1 MANPDPYEPEFSF
14 SGFQATDPASPLP
27 GNQVDNELA
36 NIAESLGET
45 ITGLNQIRRADG
57 ALQNDIVTLDSLAPE
72 VSSKL
77 GATGPTGPSGP
88 AGPQGAASTVP
99 GPAGATGPTGLG
111 ATGATGPTGPAG
123 IIGAT
128 GPSGASINIK
138 GTVATVGALPGGA
151 TAGDAY
157 KVTADNHLYVWSGA
171 AYTDLGVFT
180 GPTGVTGA
188 TGPVGATGV
197 AGPVGAT
204 GPTGVTGPAGATGV
218 GLTGA
223 TGPTGITGLTGP
235 TGPAGAVGAT
245 GPTGV
250 TGAVGATGVTGA
262 TGPTGPSTIPQ
273 NSQSAAYTLVA
284 GDAGG
289 HIFHPSA
296 DTTARIWTIP
306 ANASVAYAIGT
317 AITFVNQN
325 GAGAITIAITT
336 DTMRLA
342 GAGTTGSRTLA
353 ANGIAT
359 AIKVTATEWLISGTN
374 LT

>member
-1 MANPDPYEPEFSF
+1 MSNPSPYVPGFSF
-14 SGFQATDPASPLP
+14 AGFQATDPASPLP
-27 GNQVDNELA
+27 GNEVDNELA
-36 NIAESLGET
+36 NIATSLDET
-45 ITGLNQIRRADG
+45 ITGLNQVRRADG
-57 ALQNDIVTLDSLAPE
+57 ALQNGSVTLESLAAE

-77 GATGPTGPSGP
+77 GATGPTGPVGP
-88 AGPQGAASTVP
+88 SGPQGAASSVP
-99 GPAGATGPTGLG
+99 GPTGPTGPTGAG
-111 ATGATGPTGPAG
+111 ATGATGPVGPTGVT
-123 IIGAT
+123 GAT

-151 TAGDAY
+151 AAGDAY

-171 AYTDLGVFT
+171 AWTDLGVFT

-188 TGPVGATGV
+188 TGP
-197 AGPVGAT
+197 
-204 GPTGVTGPAGATGV
+204 AGATGV
-218 GLTGA
+218 
-223 TGPTGITGLTGP
+223 TGLT
-235 TGPAGAVGAT
+235 GAT

-250 TGAVGATGVTGA
+250 TGATGPAGATGPTGAASIVAGPTGPAGATGPVGATGVTGVAGATGPTGVTGA

-273 NSQSAAYTLVA
+273 NSQSAAYTLVL
-284 GDAGG
+284 GDAGS
-289 HIFHPSA
+289 HIFHPAA

-306 ANASVAYAIGT
+306 ANASVAYPVGT
-317 AITFVNQN
+317 AITFVNEN
-325 GAGAITIAITT
+325 SAGVITIAITT

-359 AIKVTATEWLISGTN
+359 ALKVTSTSWLISGSG